1 MFECSISQDST
12 HHRPVDQVIDRFRGQ
27 NGERR
32 LRDALREQTLVC
44 DDSELAAAIL
54 AAGSI
59 EELVPSQP
67 IIRQGGAEN
76 DLFLIVAGEV
86 SIQVNGR
93 EIARRFASQHVGELA
108 VIDPSAP
115 RAAAVVAVTPGI
127 AIRIN
132 EADFSD
138 LAARF
143 PVLWRRIA
151 KALGVRL
158 RERNGHISI
167 RRETPTVF
175 VGSSKE
181 GLRVARAIQA
191 GLRHDHVVVRI
202 WTDGVFGA
210 SRFPL
215 EDLEAQVVLADF
227 AVLVATPDDIV
238 SSRGA
243 TNTAPRDNVVFELGL
258 FMGALSR
265 RRTVVV
271 QPQSSDLKL
280 PTDLLGMTSLT
291 YNDTGAETLAD
302 SIAPVCH
309 DLRQLIS
316 RLGAK

>member
-1 MFECSISQDST
+1 M
-12 HHRPVDQVIDRFRGQ
+12 IDRFRGPD
-27 NGERR
+27 GERR
-32 LRDALREQTLVC
+32 LRDALCEQTLVC
-44 DDSELAAAIL
+44 DDSELAAAML

-67 IIRQGGAEN
+67 IIRQGGADN

-108 VIDPSAP
+108 VIDPRAP
-115 RAAAVVAVTPGI
+115 RAAAVVPVTLGV
-127 AIRIN
+127 ALRVS
-132 EADFSD
+132 EATFTE
-138 LAARF
+138 LAERF

-175 VGSSKE
+175 VGSAKE
-181 GLRVARAIQA
+181 GLPVAREIQA
-191 GLRHDHVVVRI
+191 GLRYDHVAVRT

-215 EDLEAQVVLADF
+215 EDLEAQLALADF

-238 SSRGA
+238 SSRGD
-243 TNTAPRDNVVFELGL
+243 TTGAPRDNVVFELGL

-265 RRTVVV
+265 QRTVVV
-271 QPQSSDLKL
+271 QPSSTDLKL
-280 PTDLLGMTSLT
+280 PTDLLGMTTLPFDNS
-291 YNDTGAETLAD
+291 GAGTLAD

-309 DLRQLIS
+309 ELRQLIV
-316 RLGAK
+316 RLGPR